1 MKNIFLSVL
10 VLLIQPISVLA
21 DSTWLILRYTS
32 GANLKAGVAL
42 EKIEMKDMEQCELGG
57 AKWMGSKET
66 KIESARKRG
75 YAYVCIEGK

>member
-1 MKNIFLSVL
+1 MKNIFLSIL
-10 VLLIQPISVLA
+10 VFLIQPISVLA
-21 DSTWLILRYTS
+21 DSTWLIIRYTS
-32 GANLKAGVAL
+32 GVNTKAGVAL

-66 KIESARKRG
+66 EIEAAIRRG